1 MDMGRNKKMVTMTLS
16 PEVVER
22 LDRFIEAQ
30 TFKPKKNEV
39 VEAALT
45 EFLDKM
51 DAKDGGLS
59 Q

>member
-22 LDRFIEAQ
+22 LEQFIDSQ

-39 VEAALT
+39 VEAALI

-51 DAKDGGLS
+51 DAKSEGS
-59 Q
+59 